1 MSSKKKIVDQN
12 LNDQLRKLYKTII
25 NLPENS
31 NFLENRKFCANEFL
45 KIFSNIKFILKGTE
59 NLPYE
64 SNSIFIYNH
73 LNNHQNYSV
82 FNDFQITLDSHFIT
96 SIILE
101 KYYKNPGNRVVRCSL
116 GEEKNHFKYYEKFN
130 YIRVFAQNF
139 IPPNINYSQIKIFN
153 KNFYRESL
161 DDLKKGNGIVVSPEG
176 FSRKTEESPGDFK
189 IGVFKLATKLKNQP
203 KIVPIVMANFDKL
216 VSESTYKCEIMKP
229 FKMSDYEIYDGDDPR
244 LIEFVKD
251 YNKQYKSWV
260 KNLILEDLNFEAELK
275 ELRKL
280 VNQKKDVENQ
290 LIFYGSSTIRLWKNI
305 ESDFSNFNSINLGFG
320 GALVKDLT
328 KNFENLFKSLN
339 PKYLITYLGGNDLT
353 LGYSAKKISLKIVDF
368 FEKVNTQFPNTLII
382 NLSIKPSF
390 ERIKDT
396 KKIEEINSLI
406 KAESK
411 VNNKLIQLDF
421 YNELM
426 RGNKINS
433 DFYLQDG
440 LHLNYKGYQIL
451 IKKLKEL
458 IKNID

>member
-203 KIVPIVMANFDKL
+203 KIVPIIMANFDKL

-421 YNELM
+421 YHELM

-440 LHLNYKGYQIL
+440 LHLNNKGYQIL

-458 IKNID
+458 IKNLD

>member
-25 NLPENS
+25 NLPEKS

-116 GEEKNHFKYYEKFN
+116 EGEKNHFKYYEKFN

>member
-1 MSSKKKIVDQN
+1 
-12 LNDQLRKLYKTII
+12 
-25 NLPENS
+25 
-31 NFLENRKFCANEFL
+31 
-45 KIFSNIKFILKGTE
+45 
-59 NLPYE
+59 
-64 SNSIFIYNH
+64 
-73 LNNHQNYSV
+73 
-82 FNDFQITLDSHFIT
+82 
-96 SIILE
+96 
-101 KYYKNPGNRVVRCSL
+101 
-116 GEEKNHFKYYEKFN
+116 
-130 YIRVFAQNF
+130 
-139 IPPNINYSQIKIFN
+139 
-153 KNFYRESL
+153 
-161 DDLKKGNGIVVSPEG
+161 
-176 FSRKTEESPGDFK
+176 
-189 IGVFKLATKLKNQP
+189 
-203 KIVPIVMANFDKL
+203 MANFDKL
-216 VSESTYKCEIMKP
+216 LSQSTYKCEIMKP
-229 FKMSDYEIYDGDDPR
+229 FKMSDYGIYDGDDPR

-280 VNQKKDVENQ
+280 INQKKDVENQ

-368 FEKVNTQFPNTLII
+368 FEKVNTKFPNTLII

-440 LHLNYKGYQIL
+440 LHLNNKGYQIL

-458 IKNID
+458 IKNLD

>member
-82 FNDFQITLDSHFIT
+82 FNDFQITLDSHFIS

-116 GEEKNHFKYYEKFN
+116 QEEKNHFKYYEKFN

>member
-73 LNNHQNYSV
+73 LNNHQSYSV